1 MFFVMKVEGLTHH
14 RLHNPHHKKYF
25 NFELK
30 NIYNLCF
37 NENQVRNQGT
47 TTDWA
52 IYKYILYYWTFN
64 NVHHQLLLK
73 RIKINRLKE
82 EELPSVAYLNPF
94 NHLEQEINKMKKI
107 AEEKMKNRQ

>member
-1 MFFVMKVEGLTHH
+1 LG
-14 RLHNPHHKKYF
+14 
-25 NFELK
+25 
-30 NIYNLCF
+30 NL
-37 NENQVRNQGT
+37 
-47 TTDWA
+47 
-52 IYKYILYYWTFN
+52 KYILYYWTFN

-107 AEEKMKNRQ
+107 AEEKMKNKQ